1 MKEFIHTFMKAK
13 LALFI
18 ASFIIP
24 LSVSA
29 FGLDETDLG
38 SNGSLNQ
45 TELPEISQS
54 LMKLA
59 DQAMIYVEENG
70 KDRALEEFNNESGQ
84 FVEGDQYVIAFGFDG
99 TCLAQPF
106 RPELVGESQV
116 GGRDVNGILI
126 GNNSNNVASR
136 GEGFC
141 YWVNPNV
148 QQNNTPELKLS
159 YIKKFD
165 DDWWLSSGTWLP
177 NVHGVFNAESRL
189 ALVDLVDGAV
199 AYAQEN
205 GKEKALEALG
215 DRNGEFVDG
224 NNYIFVYDFDGK
236 VLAHPIQPE
245 LVGKNRYDEPDL
257 YGAFFIRDLV
267 DAAEDVEGLV
277 YYCYPDPAKNMT
289 PCLKLGYVRAVDDE
303 WWLGSGIY
311 INEAEQAKDDTF
323 PFYEPPSSEEELVA
337 FVESAASY
345 ARVYGKDIATGD
357 FMDLDGPFVRGEVYI
372 FAHEFDGNTLSLP
385 YLPSAVGTN
394 RLDIQNSEGVYV
406 NREMTAIALNG
417 SGFFDY
423 VWTNPI
429 TNQTE
434 PKTSYV
440 TKVDDDWWLGAGIY
454 LSEEGTTTE

>member
-1 MKEFIHTFMKAK
+1 MWGKLISLVAFITVVLTIA
-13 LALFI
+13 AL
-18 ASFIIP
+18 
-24 LSVSA
+24 
-29 FGLDETDLG
+29 GLEETDLG

-45 TELPEISQS
+45 AELPEISQS

-59 DQAMIYVEENG
+59 DQAMIYVEDNG

-84 FVEGDQYVIAFGFDG
+84 FVEGDQYIIAFGFNG
-99 TCLAQPF
+99 TCLAHPF

-159 YIKKFD
+159 YIKKVD

-177 NVHGVFNAESRL
+177 DVPAVFNAESRL
-189 ALVDLVDGAV
+189 ALVNLVDRAV
-199 AYAQEN
+199 EYAQEN
-205 GKEKALEALG
+205 GKEKALMAFSDVNG
-215 DRNGEFVDG
+215 DFVNGDLYVFA
-224 NNYIFVYDFDGK
+224 YDFNNT

-245 LVGKNRYDEPDL
+245 LIGKNRAGERDL
-257 YGAFFIRDLV
+257 YGVAIGCDII
-267 DAAEDVEGLV
+267 DAAKEGTGLV
-277 YYCYPDPAKNMT
+277 YYTYPDPTRNMA
-289 PCLKLGYVRAVDDE
+289 PYIKLGYARTVDDD

-311 INEAEQAKDDTF
+311 PAEADQDVAEDASPSYQ
-323 PFYEPPSSEEELVA
+323 PPASKEELSA
-337 FVESAASY
+337 FVETAASY
-345 ARVYGKDIATGD
+345 ARVYGKDIATTD
-357 FMDLDGPFVRGEVYI
+357 FMDLDGPFVRGELYI
-372 FAHEFDGNTLSLP
+372 FAYEFDGTCLSLP
-385 YLPSAVGTN
+385 HLPSWIRTYL
-394 RLDIQNSEGVYV
+394 LDLQDPEGVYIIE
-406 NREMTAIALNG
+406 EMSSIALNG

-429 TNQTE
+429 TNESE

-454 LSEEGTTTE
+454 LSDEKTTAT